1 MDRRSFISALPAGVF
16 VARSVAEAQSVA
28 RVYRVGFLLG
38 SSRESVAS
46 LFNALRDG
54 MRELGYVEGRNV
66 VFEQRYAAGRTDKLP
81 GLATELV
88 RLHPDVIVTGSSIHV
103 AAVKRATTTIPVV
116 MVFTAD
122 PVGAGFVESLARPGG
137 NITGLSADASPELW
151 AKYLTLL
158 RDIVP
163 RLSRVG
169 VMGQTSAQVE
179 FAQLEAAS
187 RKLDIALEVVDLR
200 TPDDFDEAF
209 AGMMRKRIGALIV
222 VVSPLTYFLKER
234 IAEAALKV
242 RLPTISN
249 ADQYAQAGLLLSYG
263 PALVDLYR
271 QAANFVDKILRG
283 AAPADLPVE
292 QPTKFEL
299 VINLR
304 TAKGLGVAIP
314 QPMLLRADQAIQ

>member
-1 MDRRSFISALPAGVF
+1 MDRRRFISALPGGVF
-16 VARSVAEAQSVA
+16 AARSIAEAQPVA

-38 SSRESVAS
+38 SSRESVAT
-46 LFNALRDG
+46 LFDALRDG
-54 MRELGYVEGRNV
+54 LRDLGYVEGRNV
-66 VFEQRYAAGRTDKLP
+66 VLEQRYAAGQTDRLP
-81 GLATELV
+81 GLAAELV
-88 RLHPDVIVTGSSIHV
+88 RSRPDVIVTGSSIHV
-103 AAVKRATTTIPVV
+103 AAVKHATTTIPVV

-122 PVGAGFVESLARPGG
+122 PVGAGFVGSLAHPGG

-163 RLSRVG
+163 GLSRVG

-200 TPDDFDEAF
+200 APENFDDAF
-209 AGMMRKRIGALIV
+209 AGMMRKRVAALIV

-234 IAEAALKV
+234 IAETALKF

-249 ADQYAQAGLLLSYG
+249 ADQYAQAGLLMSYG
-263 PALVDLYR
+263 PSLVELYR
-271 QAANFVDKILRG
+271 RAATFVDKILHG
-283 AAPADLPVE
+283 ASPADLPVE

-304 TAKGLGVAIP
+304 TARGLGVAIP
-314 QPMLLRADQAIQ
+314 QPMLLRADQTIQ